1 MNSYENSY
9 EQLPEKSGKCNVIL
23 QLIRFLYIEIYETIN
38 SLNADFMK
46 NIFEMKKNNR
56 VVRERYKLNFNIP
69 RTNQV
74 TFGTTSLKSY
84 GPKIWNALPFNIQTA
99 ENLEAFKA
107 LVKKWSCASCNC
119 IICSQ

>member
-1 MNSYENSY
+1 
-9 EQLPEKSGKCNVIL
+9 
-23 QLIRFLYIEIYETIN
+23 
-38 SLNADFMK
+38 MK

-84 GPKIWNALPFNIQTA
+84 GPKIWNALPFIIQTA

-107 LVKKWSCASCNC
+107 LVKKRSCASCNC